1 MPAKIGRRQL
11 IAALG
16 SAATWP
22 LLAGAQQPATI
33 KRIAVFHAVAPTAV
47 MNKEAND
54 PFYPAFF
61 IELKRLGYSE
71 GQNLLVERRSGEG
84 NPERYAEVAREL
96 VSLKPDLIVVTGA
109 RPLKYLRDATST
121 IPIVAIT
128 GDPILF
134 GIVSNLSRPE
144 GNVTGF
150 SADASIEIH
159 GKYLEILREIKPALT
174 KVGLLT
180 PRLSWEAYGLPLGEV
195 AKRMALTIVGPPV
208 DNPNGPAEYRRVIA
222 AMAQENVDGL
232 LVTAAAE
239 NRAQSRL
246 IIELAQANRLAA
258 IYPFASYAKLG
269 GLAAYAVDLAE
280 IGARAA
286 GYVHKI
292 LQGAKPNELPY
303 YMPTKLQ
310 LIVNLKTA
318 KTMDLTLPPSFIARA
333 SEVIE

>member
-1 MPAKIGRRQL
+1 MRRRQF
-11 IAALG
+11 IA
-16 SAATWP
+16 
-22 LLAGAQQPATI
+22 LAGGAAAWPAVAAARHPPTI
-33 KRIAVFHAVAPTAV
+33 RRIAVVHAVAPTEV
-47 MNKEAND
+47 MNAKAND

-61 IELKRLGYSE
+61 IELERLGYSE
-71 GQNLLVERRSGEG
+71 GKNVLVERRSGEG
-84 NPERYAEVAREL
+84 KPERYAEVAREL
-96 VSLKPDLIVVTGA
+96 ISLKLDLIVVTGA
-109 RPLKYLRDATST
+109 RPLEYLRDATTT

-128 GDPILF
+128 GDPVLF

-159 GKYLEILREIKPALT
+159 GKYLEILREIKPALS

-195 AKRMALTIVGPPV
+195 AKRMALAILGPAV

-222 AMAQENVDGL
+222 AMVHENADGL

-258 IYPFASYAKLG
+258 IYPFAAYAKLG

-280 IGARAA
+280 IGTRAA

-292 LQGAKPNELPY
+292 LQGATPNELPY

-310 LIVNLKTA
+310 LIVNLKAA
-318 KTMDLTLPPSFIARA
+318 KALDLTLPASLIARA